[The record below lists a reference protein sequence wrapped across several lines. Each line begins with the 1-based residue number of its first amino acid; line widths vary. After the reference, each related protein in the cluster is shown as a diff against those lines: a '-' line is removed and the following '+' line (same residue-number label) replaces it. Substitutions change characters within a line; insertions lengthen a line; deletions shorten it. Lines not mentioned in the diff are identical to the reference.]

1 MRRNTMG
8 WKPLALASV
17 AILAL
22 TAAPAS
28 ATGPTF
34 AVDYTGTALSVVS
47 GGQRHA
53 SAYSHQLD
61 LGATIGAGEGEAGW
75 SLSMASAWTAGRSL
89 SELAVGDVGG
99 VQATFFGDGVWLT
112 ELSVNRATASG
123 RISIGRLA
131 PISAFTNIDAVGS
144 FVNATFGA
152 NGGGN
157 PVEDPGPTSSPA
169 SSWGAEIKQSLGRHF
184 SVRGGAYLSNHERF
198 TLRKRGMDFSFNP
211 ADGVLG
217 VGELGWTSGGGTRLG
232 TGAWVDSAWF
242 MTFTGERKRG
252 NNGFYAY
259 LDQPVGDSSSGARRP
274 SLFVVMQVTTRRDRN
289 QQPLFVIG
297 GLVIPGP
304 IASRPSDEIALGVT
318 VGRFGGD
325 CPRRGWESVVEA
337 NYRFALTEKVAVR
350 PDVQYVITPSG
361 DGRNALVAGLQLE
374 FGF

>member
-1 MRRNTMG
+1 MRRNNMG
-8 WKPLALASV
+8 LRPLSLAGAAMLALA
-17 AILAL
+17 
-22 TAAPAS
+22 TAPAL
-28 ATGPTF
+28 AAGPTF
-34 AVDYTGTALSVVS
+34 AVDYTGTTLTVAR

-53 SAYSHQLD
+53 TAYSHQLD
-61 LGATIGAGEGEAGW
+61 LGARIGAGEDETGW
-75 SLSMASAWTAGRSL
+75 SLNAAGAWTAGRSL

-112 ELSVNRATASG
+112 ELSINHATAGG
-123 RISIGRLA
+123 RVSIGRLA
-131 PISAFTNIDAVGS
+131 PISAFTDIDAVGS

-169 SSWGAEIKQSLGRHF
+169 SSWGAAIEQNLGSHF

-198 TLRKRGMDFSFNP
+198 TLRKHGMDFSFNP
-211 ADGVLG
+211 GDGVLG
-217 VGELGWTSGGGTRLG
+217 VGELRWTSDAGTRLG
-232 TGAWVDSAWF
+232 AGVWADSAWF
-242 MTFTGERKRG
+242 MTFAGSRKRG
-252 NNGFYAY
+252 NNGIYAY
-259 LDQPVGDSSSGARRP
+259 FDQPVGDRPAGARRP
-274 SLFVVMQVTTRRDRN
+274 SLFVVTQVTTRRDRN

-297 GLVIPGP
+297 GLVVPGP
-304 IASRPSDEIALGVT
+304 VASRPEDELAMGVT

-337 NYRFALTEKVAVR
+337 NYKFALGEKAAIR